1 VSSGKTDLKP
11 VVVLAR
17 CVSWIGHPLV
27 FISLSVAIIVI
38 LRLANRAGLALLLTL
53 LVTLILPMG
62 LLLFWGART
71 GRWSDADVSV
81 RSERVRFYP
90 LAIPISAMAVIALWL
105 LRAPAMA
112 LRGAGVTLFLLL
124 VAAIVNFRIK
134 LSLHALFAFYSSI
147 ILFVVNPVVGAIAD
161 LLGPRFGADA
171 LRYALLTTVVTA
183 LIGACCYWRAT
194 KTLKSDLARGSFTGL
209 KS

>member
-27 FISLSVAIIVI
+27 FISLSVAIIII

-62 LLLFWGART
+62 LLLLWGART
-71 GRWSDADVSV
+71 GRWSDADVSI

-90 LAIPISAMAVIALWL
+90 RAIPILAVAVIALWL

-112 LRGAGVTLFLLL
+112 LRGAVVTLFLLL
-124 VAAIVNFRIK
+124 VAALVNFRIK
-134 LSLHALFAFYSSI
+134 LSLHALFAFYSAI
-147 ILFVVNPVVGAIAD
+147 ILFVVHPVVGAVAFALAFLVFWSRLYLGRHD
-161 LLGPRFGADA
+161 LLE
-171 LRYALLTTVVTA
+171 T
-183 LIGACCYWRAT
+183 LIGAS
-194 KTLKSDLARGSFTGL
+194 LGL
-209 KS
+209 LGGLVTAS

>member
-11 VVVLAR
+11 VLVLAR

-27 FISLSVAIIVI
+27 FISLSLAVIII

-124 VAAIVNFRIK
+124 VAALVNFRIK
-134 LSLHALFAFYSSI
+134 LSLHALFAFYSAI
-147 ILFVVNPVVGAIAD
+147 ILFVVNPVVGAIAFALAFLVFWSRLYLGRHD
-161 LLGPRFGADA
+161 LLEMLVGAS
-171 LRYALLTTVVTA
+171 LGILGGLVTTA
-183 LIGACCYWRAT
+183 
-194 KTLKSDLARGSFTGL
+194 
-209 KS
+209 

>member
-17 CVSWIGHPLV
+17 CISWIGHPLV
-27 FISLSVAIIVI
+27 FISLSVAIIII

-53 LVTLILPMG
+53 LVTLILPMA

-71 GRWSDADVSV
+71 GRWSDADVSI

-90 LAIPISAMAVIALWL
+90 RAIPILAVAVIALWL

-112 LRGAGVTLFLLL
+112 LHGAVVTLFLLL
-124 VAAIVNFRIK
+124 VAALVNFRIK
-134 LSLHALFAFYSSI
+134 LSLHALFAFYSAI
-147 ILFVVNPVVGAIAD
+147 ILFVVHPVVGAVAFALAFLVFWSRLYLGRHD
-161 LLGPRFGADA
+161 LLE
-171 LRYALLTTVVTA
+171 T
-183 LIGACCYWRAT
+183 LIGAS
-194 KTLKSDLARGSFTGL
+194 LGL
-209 KS
+209 LGGLVTAS